1 MEAMRMFDSDL
12 RRRVGVF
19 LAWLA
24 LVALGAG
31 GLVRDAPA
39 PARLVD
45 QTAAAIAGAPYDG
58 GHPFVR
64 AGGLTLSA
72 HYRAGE
78 DDRHP
83 VGGDPAKLSAAPPAL
98 PAVGLFR
105 PDFGRVAAG
114 WTRSAA
120 ATPYSARA
128 PPMFAI

>member
-1 MEAMRMFDSDL
+1 MFDSDL

-31 GLVRDAPA
+31 GLVRDASA

-72 HYRAGE
+72 PATMTGIRWAAIPPRCPPRRQHCPLSDCSGPTSAGSPLAGRA
-78 DDRHP
+78 
-83 VGGDPAKLSAAPPAL
+83 VL
-98 PAVGLFR
+98 PRR
-105 PDFGRVAAG
+105 PIR
-114 WTRSAA
+114 
-120 ATPYSARA
+120 RA
-128 PPMFAI
+128 HRR

>member
-1 MEAMRMFDSDL
+1 MFDSDL

-31 GLVRDAPA
+31 DLVRDASA

-72 HYRAGE
+72 HYRAGD

-83 VGGDPAKLSAAPPAL
+83 AGGDPATLSAAPPAL

-114 WTRSAA
+114 WTHRAA
-120 ATPYSARA
+120 AAPYSARA
-128 PPMFAI
+128 PPMIAI

>member
-1 MEAMRMFDSDL
+1 MFDSDL

-31 GLVRDAPA
+31 GLVRDASA

-58 GHPFVR
+58 GHPFVP

-83 VGGDPAKLSAAPPAL
+83 AGGDLAKLSAAPPAL

-128 PPMFAI
+128 PPMIAS

>member
-1 MEAMRMFDSDL
+1 MFDSDL

-31 GLVRDAPA
+31 GLVRDASA

-64 AGGLTLSA
+64 AGGFTLSA

-83 VGGDPAKLSAAPPAL
+83 VGGDPATLSAAPAL

>member
-1 MEAMRMFDSDL
+1 MFDSDL
-12 RRRVGVF
+12 RRRVGVL

-31 GLVRDAPA
+31 GLVRDASA

-72 HYRAGE
+72 HYRACE

-83 VGGDPAKLSAAPPAL
+83 AGGDLAKLSAAPPAL

-128 PPMFAI
+128 PPMIAI